1 MSEEKLRF
9 FPNKSQ
15 AQVREIPYGR
25 PEIVFSAATSLKVSE
40 VELGLDVR
48 VSVVIK

>member
-15 AQVREIPYGR
+15 APPG
-25 PEIVFSAATSLKVSE
+25 L
-40 VELGLDVR
+40 ELGLDVR